1 MHVRPLSCRWVASM
15 LATNSKDLA
24 LLPLTTTVPTAKI
37 GSPQMVIVRIRGGAY
52 QSVTMTSEHQALKV
66 KASLT
71 ATVMDSRTLV
81 RNRTAWTLP

>member
-1 MHVRPLSCRWVASM
+1 
-15 LATNSKDLA
+15 
-24 LLPLTTTVPTAKI
+24 
-37 GSPQMVIVRIRGGAY
+37 MVIVRIRGGAY